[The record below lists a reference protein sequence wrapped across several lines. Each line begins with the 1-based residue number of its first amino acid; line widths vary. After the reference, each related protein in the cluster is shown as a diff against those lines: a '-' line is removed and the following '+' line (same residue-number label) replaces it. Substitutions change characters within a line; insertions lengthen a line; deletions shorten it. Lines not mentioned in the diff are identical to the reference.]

1 MKRLAILGA
10 SGHGKVVADTA
21 ESCGWDEIVFF
32 DDAFP
37 NIKSNDNWRV
47 VGNSESL
54 MESLSQYDGA
64 VVAIGDNAIR
74 TEKNDLLVSRGA
86 NLVNI
91 MHPSAVVSKYAE
103 IGWGTVIF
111 ANVVV
116 NAGVS
121 IGDASILNTACTV
134 DHDCVLGE
142 GVHISP
148 GVHLA
153 GGVCIGSRT
162 WIGIGACVKQCLN
175 IAEDV
180 VVGAG
185 SVVVK
190 DIVRG
195 SVVMG
200 NPASSK
206 YT

>member
-21 ESCGWDEIVFF
+21 ELCGWDEIVFF

-37 NIKSNDNWRV
+37 NMKSSDNWEAL
-47 VGNSESL
+47 GNSESL
-54 MESLSQYDGA
+54 IERLNQYDGA
-64 VVAIGDNAIR
+64 VVAIGDNTIR
-74 TEKNDLLVSRGA
+74 IEKSELLVSLGV
-86 NLVNI
+86 NLVCI
-91 MHPSAVVSKYAE
+91 THPSAVISQYANV
-103 IGWGTVIF
+103 GQGTVIF

-121 IGDASILNTACTV
+121 IGQASILNTASTV
-134 DHDCVLGE
+134 DHDCILGD

-148 GVHLA
+148 GAHIA
-153 GGVCIGSRT
+153 GGVCIGSRS
-162 WIGIGACVKQCLN
+162 WVGIGACVKQCLS

-190 DIVRG
+190 DIARG

-200 NPASSK
+200 NPASLK
-206 YT
+206 DV